1 MFIYFFSRI
10 VLELFGLI
18 ALFGPA
24 RLALF
29 CREADED
36 GSRSQRR
43 FAPCCES
50 LEMWPGCLVL
60 HGLPTEV
67 ALSLVVDIAS
77 DARG

>member
-1 MFIYFFSRI
+1 MDPGLQPNPQHSGNAISASNAILIVDHGRVHGNIFIYFFLRI

-36 GSRSQRR
+36 GSRS
-43 FAPCCES
+43 
-50 LEMWPGCLVL
+50 
-60 HGLPTEV
+60 
-67 ALSLVVDIAS
+67 
-77 DARG
+77 